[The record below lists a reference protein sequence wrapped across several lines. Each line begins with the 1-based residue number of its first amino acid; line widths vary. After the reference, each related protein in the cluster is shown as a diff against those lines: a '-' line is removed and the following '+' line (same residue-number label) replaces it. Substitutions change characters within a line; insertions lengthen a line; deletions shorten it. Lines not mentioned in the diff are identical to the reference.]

1 MLKKLLVT
9 GVLLVG
15 LAAPASAAVIADL
28 GVNPRSQQGHF
39 SNEVG
44 GSVFTDQYL
53 FQLSGAPSFITF
65 ASATNDFT
73 GGTTGTD
80 YITNFTG
87 QLFFTGGD
95 GVIGGGDDFA
105 VNAPVLAVG
114 CPGNPDGCQILAG
127 AAVLEA
133 GNYFLQI
140 SGDGGGT
147 SGYGGNLTVAAV
159 PEASTWL
166 MMLAGF
172 AGVGGMAMRKRRQSA
187 QLRLA

>member
-1 MLKKLLVT
+1 MRKLLI
-9 GVLLVG
+9 
-15 LAAPASAAVIADL
+15 AASALIALSGSANAAVIADL

-44 GSVFTDQYL
+44 GSLFTDQYL
-53 FQLSGAPSFITF
+53 FQLVGAPSFITF

-73 GGTTGTD
+73 GGTTGSD

-87 QLFFTGGD
+87 QLFFAGGD
-95 GVIGGGDDFA
+95 GVFGGGDDVA
-105 VNAPVLAVG
+105 VNSPVVAVG
-114 CPGNPDGCQILAG
+114 CPGNPGGCQILAG

-166 MMLAGF
+166 MMVAGF
-172 AGVGGMAMRKRRQSA
+172 AGLGFLANRKRREKPA
-187 QLRLA
+187 LRLA

>member
-9 GVLLVG
+9 TALLAG

-28 GVNPRSQQGHF
+28 GVNPRSLQGHF
-39 SNEVG
+39 SNAVG
-44 GSVFTDQYL
+44 GAVFTDQYT
-53 FQLSGAPSFITF
+53 FELSGGVPAYITF
-65 ASATNDFT
+65 ASATNDYT
-73 GGTTGTD
+73 GGTAGTD
-80 YITNFTG
+80 FITGFTG
-87 QLFFTGGD
+87 QLFNAGGD
-95 GVIGGGDDFA
+95 GLVGGGDDFA

-114 CPGNPDGCQILAG
+114 CPGNPGGCQILAG
-127 AAVLEA
+127 QAILAP
-133 GNYFLQI
+133 GDYFLQI

-172 AGVGGMAMRKRRQSA
+172 AGLGFMANRKRDQR
-187 QLRLA
+187 LRLA